1 MPLFITKRALFRT
14 KRALLV
20 LSKNLGGTRLLCS
33 PPPGS
38 YAPGKNRLRYFIFS
52 YLRIGAKFM
61 NIEIWISVTEGTF
74 VCACASRNK
83 RVVHES
89 RDCRGNPNGT
99 GGNFKVQFVN
109 KLFQTYDIHI
119 MPNFYLNKN
128 YFYPWRNYLAL
139 KIGLKYG
146 DDIG

>member
-1 MPLFITKRALFRT
+1 MRRRFFRGV
-14 KRALLV
+14 R
-20 LSKNLGGTRLLCS
+20 S
-33 PPPGS
+33 P
-38 YAPGKNRLRYFIFS
+38 
-52 YLRIGAKFM
+52 
-61 NIEIWISVTEGTF
+61 ISMFATTEGTF

-89 RDCRGNPNGT
+89 RDCRGNPNI

-119 MPNFYLNKN
+119 MPNFYLYKN
-128 YFYPWRNYLAL
+128 YFYPRRNYLAL
-139 KIGLKYG
+139 KISLNYG